1 VPVLSILKRKG
12 SYQIIRIKASSP
24 AILAFIIIFKECCE
38 DTATVSEV
46 TNQTKKKKILVVD
59 DEPDITSLFRKAL
72 MREGFR
78 VDVYNDPADSLKNF
92 KSHFYDLIIL
102 DIIMPG
108 MDGFKLY
115 DRLRNVDP
123 DIKILFLTASEKQL
137 YTLSKEGY
145 RKDQLLTKPISI
157 HDLVKEV
164 NLRLSVG

>member
-1 VPVLSILKRKG
+1 
-12 SYQIIRIKASSP
+12 
-24 AILAFIIIFKECCE
+24 
-38 DTATVSEV
+38 
-46 TNQTKKKKILVVD
+46 
-59 DEPDITSLFRKAL
+59 

-78 VDVYNDPADSLKNF
+78 VDVYNNPADSLKNF
-92 KSHFYDLIIL
+92 KPHFYDLIIL

-137 YTLSKEGY
+137 DALGKEGY

-164 NLRLSVG
+164 NLRLSVE